1 MVTIAD
7 VKEIIKSEGLGNSHL
22 EHLLNKL
29 SDSKLLKMHMAEEM
43 GLDYID
49 IAMLVVK
56 IEDKFS
62 FHLSKEANGELINTS
77 NMSVK
82 KFLQIINGK

>member
-22 EHLLNKL
+22 EHLLNTL
-29 SDSKLLKMHMAEEM
+29 SDSKLQKMYMAEEM
-43 GLDYID
+43 GLDSID
-49 IAMLVVK
+49 IALLVVR
-56 IEDKFS
+56 IEDKFG
-62 FHLSKEANGELINTS
+62 FHLSEEANGELINTS